1 MIREGEARVGAV
13 ESMGK
18 RVCGECA
25 DDLGDSD
32 LRPWEGVWKEEEG
45 LEHIEHI
52 EHIP

>member
-1 MIREGEARVGAV
+1 MIREGEARAGAV

-32 LRPWEGVWKEEEG
+32 LRPWKEEEG

-52 EHIP
+52 P